1 MCCIWKYLENTKYEG
16 KVVMKVIFDQSRVEE
31 HKNLKFE
38 VFLNLMLFIYVSRFA
53 RFKFLGGSFQH

>member
-1 MCCIWKYLENTKYEG
+1 
-16 KVVMKVIFDQSRVEE
+16 MKVIFDQSRVEE

-38 VFLNLMLFIYVSRFA
+38 VFLNLTFIYFSRFA

>member
-1 MCCIWKYLENTKYEG
+1 MSCIWKYLENTKYEA

-38 VFLNLMLFIYVSRFA
+38 VFLNLMFIYFPRFA

>member
-38 VFLNLMLFIYVSRFA
+38 VFLNLTFIYFSRFA
-53 RFKFLGGSFQH
+53 RFNFLGGSFQH